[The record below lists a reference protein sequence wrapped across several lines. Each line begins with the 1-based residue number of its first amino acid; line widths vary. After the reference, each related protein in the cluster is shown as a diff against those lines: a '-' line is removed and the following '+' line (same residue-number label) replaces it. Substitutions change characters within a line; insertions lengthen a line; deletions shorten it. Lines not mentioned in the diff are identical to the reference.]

1 MPVDTIVE
9 DPLARVVIR
18 TDPIDQR
25 IESAPCVEHH
35 RPQLT
40 LNVRRE
46 LNPGFLVPELTE
58 SERVGETTRRINGEH
73 QDPTSL
79 LGGRQPE
86 SGRRGR
92 LADTAGAHADD
103 QALFFN
109 QGGQTH
115 ESPPLRVSVS
125 MRLRSAF
132 AIC

>member
-1 MPVDTIVE
+1 MVST
-9 DPLARVVIR
+9 R
-18 TDPIDQR
+18 
-25 IESAPCVEHH
+25 
-35 RPQLT
+35 
-40 LNVRRE
+40 
-46 LNPGFLVPELTE
+46 
-58 SERVGETTRRINGEH
+58 TRRPFLAAASSG
-73 QDPTSL
+73 
-79 LGGRQPE
+79 
-86 SGRRGR
+86 GRRGL